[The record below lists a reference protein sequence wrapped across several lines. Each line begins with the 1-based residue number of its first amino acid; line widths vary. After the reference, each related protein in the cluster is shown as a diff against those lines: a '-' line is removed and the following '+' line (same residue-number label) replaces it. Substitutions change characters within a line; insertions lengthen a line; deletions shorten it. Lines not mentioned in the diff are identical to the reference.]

1 MSWNEIDAKPSSST
15 GSDDLLTIGAQTKI
29 RLLLT
34 GGKTPGEP
42 DSYRSYGIDTPTDG
56 YATFIAPE
64 GEDFFGQNRQAF
76 RLRYI
81 HVGLVY
87 DYSTSSIK
95 ILEAGNQIWKEI
107 KKFRDMGIDVL
118 ASDLMLSKSG
128 SGLGT
133 KYGVIYLPPA
143 PLPFNPESLPAPDLA
158 TRYRP
163 STYEGTLAAL
173 KRLGFVHPE
182 QLFTPRPLAYDQAT
196 QIKVPFGKFRDQTIA
211 DVLAADS
218 SYLDFLAGV
227 DNPTVQQAARV
238 VSNQIMGTSYD
249 VTGICPAVTE
259 VDFVDPKAG
268 QAQTAPQNAQTQGT
282 PQGVA
287 PGYTPVQPQYQTP
300 AAPVQPQYQQAP
312 PVANQYQA
320 PVAPVQPQAPAQP
333 QAPVQPQYQQAPA
346 APVSPAQPA
355 WLDNGAPAPAPQAPV
370 QPAPAPQ
377 VAPAAPVQPAP
388 AGGQQAIMAEISNI
402 FENDPKY
409 KDFTKIIAVMQQAS
423 GGQKTNLAEFT
434 NEELTNL
441 LAAIKQ

>member
-42 DSYRSYGIDTPTDG
+42 DSYRSYGIDTPTGG

-143 PLPFNPESLPAPDLA
+143 PLAFNPESLPAPDLA

-163 STYEGTLAAL
+163 STYEGTLATL

-182 QLFTPRPLAYDQAT
+182 QLFAPRPLAYDQAI

-238 VSNQIMGTSYD
+238 ASNQIMGTSYD

-282 PQGVA
+282 PRGVT
-287 PGYTPVQPQYQTP
+287 PGYTP
-300 AAPVQPQYQQAP
+300 A
-312 PVANQYQA
+312 
-320 PVAPVQPQAPAQP
+320 
-333 QAPVQPQYQQAPA
+333 QPQYQQAPA
-346 APVSPAQPA
+346 APAQPQYQA
-355 WLDNGAPAPAPQAPV
+355 SVTPAAPTQPVPAPV
-370 QPAPAPQ
+370 QP
-377 VAPAAPVQPAP
+377 APVQPAP

>member
-1 MSWNEIDAKPSSST
+1 MSWNEIDAKPSSSS

-143 PLPFNPESLPAPDLA
+143 PLPFDPNSLPAPDLA

-182 QLFTPRPLAYDQAT
+182 QLFTPRPLAYDQAI

-218 SYLDFLAGV
+218 TYLDFLAGV

-268 QAQTAPQNAQTQGT
+268 QAPAAPQNAQTQGT
-282 PQGVA
+282 PQGMA
-287 PGYTPVQPQYQTP
+287 PGYTPNGQYAPGVQPNPSQYQQPVAPAAPAPAATPQYQP
-300 AAPVQPQYQQAP
+300 
-312 PVANQYQA
+312 QA
-320 PVAPVQPQAPAQP
+320 PVAPAQPQAPAQP
-333 QAPVQPQYQQAPA
+333 AWSANGNPTTPAP
-346 APVSPAQPA
+346 
-355 WLDNGAPAPAPQAPV
+355 APAPAPQAA
-370 QPAPAPQ
+370 PAPAPA
-377 VAPAAPVQPAP
+377 APAPAAP
-388 AGGQQAIMAEISNI
+388 AGGQQAVMAEISNI

-434 NEELTNL
+434 NEELTKL